1 MSNLCRFVVIYKNLV
16 YSWIIGGMV
25 MIYPSIDALL
35 QKIESKYLLVNIAS
49 KRAKEMD
56 ETGYFQMKENEYR
69 SSKNIGRAL
78 EEINKGLIHIKKN

>member
-1 MSNLCRFVVIYKNLV
+1 
-16 YSWIIGGMV
+16 

-56 ETGYFQMKENEYR
+56 DTSYFQMKENEYK
-69 SSKNIGRAL
+69 SSKNIGRAFRG
-78 EEINKGLIHIKKN
+78 N

>member
-1 MSNLCRFVVIYKNLV
+1 
-16 YSWIIGGMV
+16 

-56 ETGYFQMKENEYR
+56 ETGFFQMKENEYK
-69 SSKNIGRAL
+69 SAKNIGRSL
-78 EEINKGLIHIKKN
+78 EEINNGLIKIKKD

>member
-1 MSNLCRFVVIYKNLV
+1 
-16 YSWIIGGMV
+16 

-56 ETGYFQMKENEYR
+56 ENGYYQMKESEYK
-69 SSKNIGRAL
+69 SDKNIGRAL
-78 EEINKGLIHIKKN
+78 EEINNGLIKVKKN